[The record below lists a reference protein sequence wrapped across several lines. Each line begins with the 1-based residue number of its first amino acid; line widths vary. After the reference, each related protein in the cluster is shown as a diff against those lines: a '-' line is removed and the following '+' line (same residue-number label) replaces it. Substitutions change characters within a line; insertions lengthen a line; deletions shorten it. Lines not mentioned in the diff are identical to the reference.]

1 MDLLVLSV
9 EAVNRVQPHMTAH
22 GSAAWT
28 LLLHL
33 PIPVA
38 RDDGT
43 LFFVETK
50 GRALLALGAGGVRE
64 RISAL
69 RKSRTVF
76 ASRTGFDLDHGRLGA
91 AAGRKPHR
99 DPRQD

>member
-28 LLLHL
+28 LLFNL
-33 PIPVA
+33 PTPVA
-38 RDDGT
+38 LDHGT

-50 GRALLALGAGGVRE
+50 GRALLTLGAGGVRE
-64 RISAL
+64 RFSAL
-69 RKSRTVF
+69 
-76 ASRTGFDLDHGRLGA
+76 
-91 AAGRKPHR
+91 
-99 DPRQD
+99 